1 MATDMTI
8 NLDEEQKKAP
18 AFQPAPV
25 QQMLAPPV
33 PTLGTGLQG
42 MSRVIAESGVSPANP
57 DTGFVTGAT
66 PGVMPNPLA
75 GPGRDESGV
84 ITADSAKRVYGND
97 MQRDGGV
104 SGGIDMAGVNG
115 IMARENKARGEM
127 IDLAIAASGG
137 NGIGILGDGGIEAA
151 NAEKTARWRQDE
163 MLQQAKY
170 GNRAAADAIQANAN
184 VATEGVR
191 SATAQRGQDMN
202 FATEISR
209 QGITA
214 RGQDLNAM
222 SDATRNAVTMR
233 GQDINANTDA
243 QRLGIDRSR
252 LELAGNDQ
260 ARAAEKWGIERG
272 ILQGQAAD
280 SEQVRVARAELTSAI
295 DSGDPAKVEAA
306 KAKAVAAGIK
316 FDKPNNEFTAVTN
329 QMGGTTILN
338 KDTGSAAIYNIEGK
352 KVADVAA
359 PSQKTVSAP
368 APVPQGYTVVGT
380 SGGKRVLQDA
390 QGKRFVEG
398 N

>member
-1 MATDMTI
+1 MPTDMTI
-8 NLDEEQKKAP
+8 SPDEEQKKNQ
-18 AFQPAPV
+18 AFQPVPV
-25 QQMLAPPV
+25 QQMLEPQV

-42 MSRVIAESGVSPANP
+42 MSRVIAESGVSAGNP

-66 PGVMPNPLA
+66 PGAIPNPLA

-84 ITADSAKRVYGND
+84 ITAESAKRVYGND
-97 MQRDGGV
+97 MQREGGV
-104 SGGIDMAGVNG
+104 SGGIDMAGANA

-127 IDLAIAASGG
+127 IDLSIAANGG
-137 NGIGILGDGGIEAA
+137 NGIAILGDGGVEAA

-163 MLQQAKY
+163 LLQAAKY
-170 GNRAAADAIQANAN
+170 GNRAAGDAIQANAK
-184 VATEGVR
+184 VAGDQIN
-191 SATAQRGQDMN
+191 SATAQRGQEMN
-202 FATEISR
+202 FATEIRR

-214 RGQDLNAM
+214 RGQDLNAL

-243 QRLGIDRSR
+243 QRLGIDRAR
-252 LELAGNDQ
+252 LDISGNEQ
-260 ARAAEKWGIERG
+260 ARATEKWGIERG

-280 SEQVRVARAELTSAI
+280 SEQVRGARTELTTAI

-359 PSQKTVSAP
+359 PSQKSVAAP
-368 APVPQGYTVVGT
+368 ASVPQGYTVVGT